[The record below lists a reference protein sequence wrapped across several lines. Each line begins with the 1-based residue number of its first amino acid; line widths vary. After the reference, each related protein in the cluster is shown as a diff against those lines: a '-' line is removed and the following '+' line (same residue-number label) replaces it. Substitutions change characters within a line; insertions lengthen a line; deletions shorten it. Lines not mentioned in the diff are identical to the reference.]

1 MGAWV
6 SLAVLILAGFAALHP
21 LSFGWLYIGAV
32 AAFQAWLYGVVRS
45 AAGAPPCAGE
55 PPYDFSEA
63 EARLVG
69 RYPFYF
75 RFPGIA
81 RHASSVLAAIGL
93 SSLVL
98 SPWLVYRTAY
108 VPAALAALNLL
119 PVAWLTRRVV
129 PLFALGAA
137 ANRGNREAR
146 DLSDAHESA
155 WEKIRRCNIEG
166 KEPAP

>member
-1 MGAWV
+1 MGGWA
-6 SLAVLILAGFAALHP
+6 SLVVLALAGFTALYP
-21 LSFGWLYIGAV
+21 LSLAWLYVGAV
-32 AAFQAWLYGVVRS
+32 AAFEAWLFGVVRS
-45 AAGAPPCAGE
+45 AGGPPPRAGE
-55 PPYDFSEA
+55 PPYQFSDA

-75 RFPGIA
+75 KFPGIA

-98 SPWLVYRTAY
+98 SPWLAYRLAY
-108 VPAALAALNLL
+108 VPAVLAAANLL
-119 PVAWLTRRVV
+119 PVAWLTRRVA
-129 PLFALGAA
+129 PLFALGAS

-146 DLSDAHESA
+146 DMIDAHDTA
-155 WEKIRRCNIEG
+155 WEKIRRCNIEA